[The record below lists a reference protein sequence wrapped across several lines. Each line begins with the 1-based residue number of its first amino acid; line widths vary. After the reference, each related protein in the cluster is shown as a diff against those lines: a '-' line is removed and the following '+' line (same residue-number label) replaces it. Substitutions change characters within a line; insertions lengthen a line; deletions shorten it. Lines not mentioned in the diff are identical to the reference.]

1 MIKTTAIG
9 HLGNDAIVNS
19 VNNKNV
25 INFNIAHTEKFKNSE
40 GVDVNKTVWINCSYW
55 NEKLNIAN
63 YLKKGIQVYVEGVP
77 SVKSYTDK
85 NGVVQNQLALRITNI
100 QLLGGGQ
107 KTTQEQNT
115 QQEDSSMPPQRINQQ
130 QSTEDVEYEDDLPF

>member
-19 VNNKNV
+19 VSNRNV
-25 INFNIAHTEKFKNSE
+25 INFNIAHTEKYKNAE
-40 GVDVNKTVWINCSYW
+40 GVDINKTVWIGCSYW
-55 NEKLNIAN
+55 SEKLNIAN

-85 NGVVQNQLALRITNI
+85 NGVVQNQLALRITSI

-115 QQEDSSMPPQRINQQ
+115 QQEDSSMPPQPINQQ
-130 QSTEDVEYEDDLPF
+130 PSPEAVEYEDDLPF

>member
-9 HLGNDAIVNS
+9 HLGNDAIVNN

-25 INFNIAHTEKFKNSE
+25 INFNIAHTEKFKNAE
-40 GVDVNKTVWINCSYW
+40 GVEVNKTIWVGCSYW
-55 NEKLNIAN
+55 TERLNIAN

-85 NGVVQNQLALRITNI
+85 NGAVQNQIALRITSI

-115 QQEDSSMPPQRINQQ
+115 QQEDSSMPPSLPPQTP
-130 QSTEDVEYEDDLPF
+130 TENPEYEDDLPF

>member
-55 NEKLNIAN
+55 SEKLNIAN

-85 NGVVQNQLALRITNI
+85 NGVVQNQLALRITSI
-100 QLLGGGQ
+100 QVLGGGQ
-107 KTTQEQNT
+107 KTTQEQST
-115 QQEDSSMPPQRINQQ
+115 QQEDSSMPPQPINQQ
-130 QSTEDVEYEDDLPF
+130 PSPEAVEYEDDLPF